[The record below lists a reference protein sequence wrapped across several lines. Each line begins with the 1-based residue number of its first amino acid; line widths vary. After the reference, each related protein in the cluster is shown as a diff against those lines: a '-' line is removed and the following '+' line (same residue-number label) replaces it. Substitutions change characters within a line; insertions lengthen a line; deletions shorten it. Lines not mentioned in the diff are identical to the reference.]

1 MTLWLRTHAAIGL
14 KCHKEGPK
22 EVKFLA
28 LLGIKYYLRIQCIKT
43 NTSYVMEPISW
54 LQLLELTSTKMQGL
68 LGIIYYICVSLEHID
83 TYYIKGY

>member
-1 MTLWLRTHAAIGL
+1 MYKNI
-14 KCHKEGPK
+14 
-22 EVKFLA
+22 
-28 LLGIKYYLRIQCIKT
+28 

-83 TYYIKGY
+83 TYYIKGH